1 MFIWG
6 SAQPTTASRVGL
18 KHAHT
23 SYERSPVGI
32 LWDMYQQNKINENIG
47 RTDSLDDRVR
57 ELELR
62 VSMQERVIRSLIDQL
77 ERRFGED
84 LSGDGEIGLPGTGE

>member
-1 MFIWG
+1 
-6 SAQPTTASRVGL
+6 
-18 KHAHT
+18 
-23 SYERSPVGI
+23 
-32 LWDMYQQNKINENIG
+32 MYQQNKINENIG

>member
-1 MFIWG
+1 M
-6 SAQPTTASRVGL
+6 
-18 KHAHT
+18 
-23 SYERSPVGI
+23 GI

>member
-1 MFIWG
+1 
-6 SAQPTTASRVGL
+6 
-18 KHAHT
+18 
-23 SYERSPVGI
+23 
-32 LWDMYQQNKINENIG
+32 MYQQNKINENIG

-77 ERRFGED
+77 ERKFSED
-84 LSGDGEIGLPGTGE
+84 LSGDGQIGLPATGG

>member
-1 MFIWG
+1 M
-6 SAQPTTASRVGL
+6 
-18 KHAHT
+18 
-23 SYERSPVGI
+23 GI

-77 ERRFGED
+77 ERKFGED
-84 LSGDGEIGLPGTGE
+84 LSGDGQIGLPATGQ

>member
-1 MFIWG
+1 M
-6 SAQPTTASRVGL
+6 
-18 KHAHT
+18 
-23 SYERSPVGI
+23 GI

-77 ERRFGED
+77 ERKFGED
-84 LSGDGEIGLPGTGE
+84 LSGDGQIGLPATGG

>member
-1 MFIWG
+1 M
-6 SAQPTTASRVGL
+6 
-18 KHAHT
+18 
-23 SYERSPVGI
+23 GI

-84 LSGDGEIGLPGTGE
+84 LSGDGQIGLADAGQ

>member
-1 MFIWG
+1 M
-6 SAQPTTASRVGL
+6 
-18 KHAHT
+18 
-23 SYERSPVGI
+23 GI

-84 LSGDGEIGLPGTGE
+84 LSGDGEIGLPATGE

>member
-1 MFIWG
+1 M
-6 SAQPTTASRVGL
+6 
-18 KHAHT
+18 
-23 SYERSPVGI
+23 GI

-57 ELELR
+57 ALELR
-62 VSMQERVIRSLIDQL
+62 VSMQERVIRSLIDKL

-84 LSGDGEIGLPGTGE
+84 LSGDGEIGLPATGE

>member
-1 MFIWG
+1 
-6 SAQPTTASRVGL
+6 
-18 KHAHT
+18 
-23 SYERSPVGI
+23 
-32 LWDMYQQNKINENIG
+32 MYQQNKINENIG

-84 LSGDGEIGLPGTGE
+84 LSGDGEIGLPATGE

>member
-1 MFIWG
+1 M
-6 SAQPTTASRVGL
+6 
-18 KHAHT
+18 
-23 SYERSPVGI
+23 GI

-57 ELELR
+57 ALELR

-84 LSGDGEIGLPGTGE
+84 LSGDGEIGLPATGE

>member
-1 MFIWG
+1 M
-6 SAQPTTASRVGL
+6 
-18 KHAHT
+18 
-23 SYERSPVGI
+23 GI

-57 ELELR
+57 DLALR

-77 ERRFGED
+77 ERKFGED
-84 LSGDGEIGLPGTGE
+84 LSGDGQIGLPATGG

>member
-1 MFIWG
+1 
-6 SAQPTTASRVGL
+6 
-18 KHAHT
+18 
-23 SYERSPVGI
+23 VGI

-84 LSGDGEIGLPGTGE
+84 LSGDGEIGLPATGE

>member
-1 MFIWG
+1 
-6 SAQPTTASRVGL
+6 
-18 KHAHT
+18 
-23 SYERSPVGI
+23 VGI

>member
-1 MFIWG
+1 M
-6 SAQPTTASRVGL
+6 
-18 KHAHT
+18 
-23 SYERSPVGI
+23 GI

-84 LSGDGEIGLPGTGE
+84 LSGDGQIGLPATGE